1 MNRIRGRILLAATAA
16 LLLALGAVA
25 VAQGDPGRIVY
36 AQSVP
41 VTTLDPAYGAF
52 QAYPAGYEVS
62 YLIYDRLVTFG
73 PEFTIV
79 PQLATSWETSKDGLD
94 WTFHLREGVTFHDGT
109 AFDADA
115 VVFNIERMIDS
126 DRNPTNRPLWN
137 PFAGAEALDR
147 YTVRISTHEPYSAVL
162 NTLAHG
168 SGAIISPAAT
178 KLYGDNQIATHPVGA
193 GPFVLESFNP
203 GQEVVLRAY
212 EGYWDG
218 APPTREIVFRYV
230 PEASTRISALQ
241 SGQVDVIDS
250 VPPQLAVMLQNDSNV
265 QVLTSPGLRP
275 MGFGL
280 MLQHA
285 PLDDVR
291 VRQAINYAVNK
302 EAIAQGIFQGFA
314 RPSDSPLAFNTVGHV
329 TAGEYAYDPER
340 AGNLLDEAGWMLG
353 ASGVRAKEGQTLSLT
368 LYTPEGLFP
377 GDVDIAE
384 VVANSLQAVGIGV
397 KIVKIEAAAYWD
409 HLRLPPDEIAWD
421 LAQFGFNPSSADGTY
436 HLDSLF
442 TSNEPGVAAIGAWN
456 MVRYSNTEVDTL
468 IANAKTSVDPIARDA
483 YLADAQRIIWD
494 DAPYLWLQV
503 NEIISA
509 ARADVQGVEV
519 WPVIFTI
526 VRNAHR

>member
-1 MNRIRGRILLAATAA
+1 MTRTRASILFAVALAV
-16 LLLALGAVA
+16 ALGHGVA
-25 VAQGDPGRIVY
+25 TAQGDAGRIVY
-36 AQSVP
+36 AHSVP
-41 VTTLDPAYGAF
+41 VTTLDPGHGAF
-52 QAYPAGYEVS
+52 QAYPAGYEAG
-62 YLIYDRLVTFG
+62 YLLYDRLVTFS

-79 PQLATSWETSKDGLD
+79 PQLATSWETSDDGLV
-94 WTFHLREGVTFHDGT
+94 WTFQLREGVTFHDGT
-109 AFDADA
+109 PFDADA
-115 VVFNIERMIDS
+115 VVFNVERMIDA

-137 PFAGAEALDR
+137 PFAGAEAIDA
-147 YTVRISTHEPYSAVL
+147 YTVRIMTHEPYAAVL

-168 SGAIISPAAT
+168 SGGLVSPAAVER
-178 KLYGDNQIATHPVGA
+178 YGDDRIATNPVGA

-203 GQEVVLRAY
+203 GQELVLRAFD
-212 EGYWDG
+212 GYWDN
-218 APPTREIVFRYV
+218 APRAQEIVFRYV

-241 SGQVDVIDS
+241 TGQVDVIDS
-250 VPPQLAVMLQNDSNV
+250 VPPQLALTLQNDPNV
-265 QVLTSPGLRP
+265 RVMTAPGLRP
-275 MGFGL
+275 MGFGF
-280 MLQHA
+280 MLERE

-314 RPSDSPLAFNTVGHV
+314 RPSDSPLAFNTVGHA
-329 TAGEYAYDPER
+329 TAGSYAYDPER
-340 AGNLLDEAGWMLG
+340 AAELLEAAGWSPG
-353 ASGVRAKEGQTLSLT
+353 TDGVRTQDGRRLSLT

-384 VVANSLQAVGIGV
+384 VVARSLQDVGMAVD
-397 KIVKIEAAAYWD
+397 IVKFEAAAYWD
-409 HLRLPPDEIAWD
+409 HLRLPPNEIVWD

-456 MVRYSNTEVDTL
+456 MVRYANDEVDRL
-468 IANAKTSVDPIARDA
+468 IASAKTSVDPEARDA
-483 YLADAQRIIWD
+483 YLAEAQRIVWEE
-494 DAPYLWLQV
+494 APYLWLQV

-526 VRNAHR
+526 VRHAHR

>member
-1 MNRIRGRILLAATAA
+1 MNRIRGRILLAAAVA
-16 LLLALGAVA
+16 LALTLAGAA
-25 VAQGDPGRIVY
+25 VAQGDADTIVY
-36 AQSVP
+36 AHSVP
-41 VTTLDPAYGAF
+41 VTTLDPAHGAF

-62 YLIYDRLVTFG
+62 YLLYDRLVTFG
-73 PEFTIV
+73 PDFAIV
-79 PQLATSWETSKDGLD
+79 PQLATSWETSEDGLA

-115 VVFNIERMIDS
+115 VVFNVERMIDP

-137 PFAGAEALDR
+137 PFAGAEALDA
-147 YTVRISTHEPYSAVL
+147 YTVRITTHAPYSAVL

-168 SGAIISPAAT
+168 AGAIVSPAAT
-178 KLYGDNQIATHPVGA
+178 ERYGDDQIATNPVGA
-193 GPFVLESFNP
+193 GPFVLASFNP

-218 APPTREIVFRYV
+218 VPQTQEIVFRYV

-241 SGQVDVIDS
+241 SGQVDIIDS
-250 VPPQLAVMLQNDSNV
+250 VPPQLAVTLQNDPNV

-280 MLQHA
+280 MLQHE

-302 EAIAQGIFQGFA
+302 EAIAQGVFQGFA

-340 AGNLLDEAGWMLG
+340 AASLLDDAGWALG
-353 ASGVRAKEGQTLSLT
+353 AGGVRAKDGRNLTLT

-397 KIVKIEAAAYWD
+397 DIVKIEAAAYWD

-456 MVRYSNTEVDTL
+456 MVRYANAEVDEL
-468 IANAKTSVDPIARDA
+468 IANAKTSVDPVARDA
-483 YLADAQRIIWD
+483 YLADAQRIVWEE
-494 DAPYLWLQV
+494 APYLWLQV